1 MSNVNSLLA
10 SSTSELFAPHDTT
23 SNTTS
28 SGASSSNSTAGSGGS
43 NVNLS
48 GDAFITLLVA
58 QIQGQ
63 DPLNPMDPTQFVTQ
77 LVQFNQLDQLMQINQ
92 TLENNA
98 AGSTAGALDMANLA
112 RAVTHGGK
120 CPWR

>member
-10 SSTSELFAPHDTT
+10 SPNSRLFAPYSTR
-23 SNTTS
+23 SNTTPS
-28 SGASSSNSTAGSGGS
+28 AASGPRSSSQSAASNSDLSS
-43 NVNLS
+43 N
-48 GDAFITLLVA
+48 AFITLLVA
-58 QIQGQ
+58 QLQGQ

-98 AGSTAGALDMANLA
+98 GGSTADPSPSVA
-112 RAVTHGGK
+112 TTK
-120 CPWR
+120 S

>member
-10 SSTSELFAPHDTT
+10 PSSSQLFAHQ
-23 SNTTS
+23 NTTPS
-28 SGASSSNSTAGSGGS
+28 TTPSGASSSKSTTGSTNSSTD
-43 NVNLS
+43 LS
-48 GDAFITLLVA
+48 GNSFITLLVA

-92 TLENNA
+92 ELGNNA
-98 AGSTAGALDMANLA
+98 GSSTSAPA
-112 RAVTHGGK
+112 TK
-120 CPWR
+120 S

>member
-10 SSTSELFAPHDTT
+10 PSSSQLFEQY
-23 SNTTS
+23 NTTPKTAS
-28 SGASSSNSTAGSGGS
+28 SGASSSNSTTGSGNS
-43 NVNLS
+43 NTDLS
-48 GDAFITLLVA
+48 GNTFITLLVA

-92 TLENNA
+92 DLGNNA
-98 AGSTAGALDMANLA
+98 TGSTAGSSTAAP
-112 RAVTHGGK
+112 TTK
-120 CPWR
+120 S

>member
-10 SSTSELFAPHDTT
+10 SSSSQLFAQRNTT
-23 SNTTS
+23 PSNTS
-28 SGASSSNSTAGSGGS
+28 SGASGSNSTTGTGNS
-43 NVNLS
+43 NTDLS
-48 GDAFITLLVA
+48 GNAFITLLVA

-92 TLENNA
+92 TL
-98 AGSTAGALDMANLA
+98 STP
-112 RAVTHGGK
+112 TK
-120 CPWR
+120 KS

>member
-10 SSTSELFAPHDTT
+10 SRSQLVAP

-28 SGASSSNSTAGSGGS
+28 SGASSSKSATGS
-43 NVNLS
+43 NNPNTDLS
-48 GDAFITLLVA
+48 GNAFITLLVA

-92 TLENNA
+92 DLGNNA
-98 AGSTAGALDMANLA
+98 GGSSTS
-112 RAVTHGGK
+112 TPTTK
-120 CPWR
+120 S